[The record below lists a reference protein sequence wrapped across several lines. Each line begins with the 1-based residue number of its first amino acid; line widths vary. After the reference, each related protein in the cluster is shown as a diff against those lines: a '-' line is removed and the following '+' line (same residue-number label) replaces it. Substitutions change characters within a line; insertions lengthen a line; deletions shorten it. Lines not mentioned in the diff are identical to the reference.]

1 MANSKSSGKDYQAK
15 YGGEFLAELKAKYP
29 EMFKV
34 NMIST
39 GKPIDDS
46 VKLKQWKAEYFNGT
60 NVLERGVGYVLSDE
74 ATGKYFTVTKEGNFI
89 PLQLT
94 GKEKVITG
102 FSSDGKG
109 ITYFG
114 TSGTQAKSAFV
125 TFNGNTYYFD
135 ARGHMVTNSEYS
147 PNGKDVYRFLPN
159 GIMLSNAYY
168 VDANGNTYLYNTK
181 GQMYKGGYTKFD
193 VTELKTVKSLRL

>member
-1 MANSKSSGKDYQAK
+1 M
-15 YGGEFLAELKAKYP
+15 
-29 EMFKV
+29 
-34 NMIST
+34 
-39 GKPIDDS
+39 
-46 VKLKQWKAEYFNGT
+46 
-60 NVLERGVGYVLSDE
+60 
-74 ATGKYFTVTKEGNFI
+74 
-89 PLQLT
+89 T

-147 PNGKDVYRFLPN
+147 PMVKTFIVSY
-159 GIMLSNAYY
+159 
-168 VDANGNTYLYNTK
+168 
-181 GQMYKGGYTKFD
+181 QM
-193 VTELKTVKSLRL
+193 VSC